1 MTSGRLPEVKN
12 MESSKRGRSRL
23 HTRGGRLC
31 EEAHSVVISQE
42 KNLGILEGGGRK
54 GRFEGIR

>member
-31 EEAHSVVISQE
+31 EEAHSVVIS
-42 KNLGILEGGGRK
+42 LSLEGGGRK